1 MRTNEPRMP
10 TDEQRKRFEEWEQ
23 TEAAAFLDD
32 PDHCNYSLAEAV
44 WLHAWL
50 ARDAEV
56 QALERVALNVM
67 ASLDAALSILGRSH
81 EGKVPA
87 NEAVASDRMFTMM
100 LDDYQ
105 KSLDAA
111 RAALA
116 GGEEGEAE

>member
-1 MRTNEPRMP
+1 MP
-10 TDEQRKRFEEWEQ
+10 TDEQLRERFEEWEQ

-56 QALERVALNVM
+56 RKLREALEKIVELSSKPLTGGFEFAL
-67 ASLDAALSILGRSH
+67 AFHSAEKI
-81 EGKVPA
+81 
-87 NEAVASDRMFTMM
+87 
-100 LDDYQ
+100 
-105 KSLDAA
+105 A

-116 GGEEGEAE
+116 GGEQ